1 MSDSIAIV
9 TGGSRGIGAA
19 TARMLAARGY
29 DVAITYL
36 SNAEAAAA
44 VVRDIEAAGRRG
56 LAVKCDAASEQDTER
71 MFETVDR
78 ELGTLTA
85 LVNNAGM
92 TGKVDR
98 LDSAPAET
106 IRTCID
112 ASVYGTIWASRAAVR
127 RMSTKYGGKGGAI
140 VNVSSIASKLGSPNY
155 YVWYA
160 AAKGAIDALTIGLA
174 KEVVKEGIRVNAVA
188 PGIIDTDIHEVSSG
202 LPGRV
207 EKEAHLV
214 PMGRAGTPE
223 EVAEGIV
230 WLLSDAA
237 SYVTADI
244 LQISGAR

>member
-1 MSDSIAIV
+1 MSGIAIV

-19 TARMLAARGY
+19 TARMLAERGH
-29 DVAITYL
+29 DVAISYL

-44 VVRDIEAAGRRG
+44 VVRDIEATGRRG
-56 LAVKCDAASEQDTER
+56 LAVKCDAGSEQETER
-71 MFETVDR
+71 LFETVDK

-92 TGKVDR
+92 TGLAGR
-98 LDSAPAET
+98 LDKAPAET
-106 IRTCID
+106 IRACID
-112 ASVYGTIWASRAAVR
+112 ANLYGTIWACRAAVR
-127 RMSTKYGGKGGAI
+127 RMSTRFGGKGGAI

-160 AAKGAIDALTIGLA
+160 AAKGGVDALTIGLA

-188 PGIIDTDIHEVSSG
+188 PGIIDTDIHESSSG

-207 EKEAHLV
+207 EKEAHLI
-214 PMGRAGTPE
+214 PIGRAGTPD

-244 LQISGAR
+244 MQISAAR

>member
-1 MSDSIAIV
+1 MSNIAIV

-19 TARMLAARGY
+19 TARLLAERGY
-29 DVAITYL
+29 DVAISYL
-36 SNAEAAAA
+36 SNADAAAA

-56 LAVKCDAASEQDTER
+56 LAVQCDAGSEAETER
-71 MFETVDR
+71 LFETVDK

-85 LVNNAGM
+85 FVNNAGM
-92 TGKVDR
+92 TGLAGR
-98 LDSAPAET
+98 LDEASPEV
-106 IRTCID
+106 IRACID
-112 ASVYGTIWASRAAVR
+112 ANLYGTIWACRSAVR
-127 RMSTKYGGKGGAI
+127 RMSTHLGGKGGAI

-160 AAKGAIDALTIGLA
+160 AAKGGVDALTIGLA
-174 KEVVKEGIRVNAVA
+174 KEVVKEGVRVNAVA
-188 PGIIDTDIHEVSSG
+188 PGIIDTDIHESSSG

-223 EVAEGIV
+223 EVGEGIV

-244 LQISGAR
+244 MQISGAR

>member
-1 MSDSIAIV
+1 MSGTAIV

-19 TARMLAARGY
+19 TARMLAQRGY
-29 DVAITYL
+29 DVAISYL
-36 SNAEAAAA
+36 SNAEAADA
-44 VVRDIEAAGRRG
+44 VVRDIESAGRRG
-56 LAVKCDAASEQDTER
+56 LAVRCDAGNESETER
-71 MFETVDR
+71 LFGTVDK

-98 LDSAPAET
+98 LDSVSSET
-106 IRTCID
+106 IRACVD
-112 ASVYGTIWASRAAVR
+112 ANLYGTVWACRAAVR
-127 RMSTKYGGKGGAI
+127 RMSTRYGGKGGAI

-160 AAKGAIDALTIGLA
+160 AAKGAVDALTIGLA
-174 KEVVKEGIRVNAVA
+174 KEVVREGIRVNAVA

-202 LPGRV
+202 MPGRV

-214 PMGRAGTPE
+214 PMGRAGRPE

-244 LQISGAR
+244 MQISGAR

>member
-1 MSDSIAIV
+1 MSEIAIV

-19 TARMLAARGY
+19 TARMLAQRGY
-29 DVAITYL
+29 DVAISYL
-36 SNAEAAAA
+36 SNEAAAVA
-44 VVRDIEAAGRRG
+44 VVRDIEAAGQRG
-56 LAVKCDAASEQDTER
+56 LAVKCDAASETETEKL
-71 MFETVDR
+71 FEAVDR

-85 LVNNAGM
+85 LVNNAGI

-127 RMSTKYGGKGGAI
+127 RMSTRYDGKGGAI
-140 VNVSSIASKLGSPNY
+140 VNVSSIAAKLGSPNY

-160 AAKGAIDALTIGLA
+160 AAKGAVDALTIGLA

-188 PGIIDTDIHEVSSG
+188 PGIIDTDIHEHSSG
-202 LPGRV
+202 LERRV
-207 EKEAHLV
+207 EKEAHLI

-230 WLLSDAA
+230 WLLSDVS
-237 SYVTADI
+237 SYVTAEI

>member
-1 MSDSIAIV
+1 MSNLAIV

-19 TARMLAARGY
+19 TARLLAERGY
-29 DVAITYL
+29 DVAISYL
-36 SNAEAAAA
+36 SNADAAAA

-56 LAVKCDAASEQDTER
+56 LAVQCDAGSEAETER
-71 MFETVDR
+71 LFETVDK

-92 TGKVDR
+92 TGLAGR
-98 LDSAPAET
+98 LDEAPAET
-106 IRTCID
+106 IRECID
-112 ASVYGTIWASRAAVR
+112 ANLYGTIWACRSAVR
-127 RMSTKYGGKGGAI
+127 RMSTRLGGKGGAI

-160 AAKGAIDALTIGLA
+160 AAKGGVDALTIGLA
-174 KEVVKEGIRVNAVA
+174 KEVVKEGVRVNAVA
-188 PGIIDTDIHEVSSG
+188 PGIIDTDIHESSSG

-223 EVAEGIV
+223 EVGEGIV

-244 LQISGAR
+244 MQISGAR

>member
-1 MSDSIAIV
+1 MSNIAIV

-29 DVAITYL
+29 DVAISYL
-36 SNAEAAAA
+36 SNAAAAAA
-44 VVRDIEAAGRRG
+44 VVRDIEAAGQRG
-56 LAVKCDAASEQDTER
+56 LAVKCDAASEAETEKL
-71 MFETVDR
+71 FEAVDK

-85 LVNNAGM
+85 LVNNAGI
-92 TGKVDR
+92 TGKVGR

-112 ASVYGTIWASRAAVR
+112 ASLYGAIWACRAAVR
-127 RMSTKYGGKGGAI
+127 RMSTRYDGKGGAI
-140 VNVSSIASKLGSPNY
+140 VNVSSIAAKLGSPNY

-174 KEVVKEGIRVNAVA
+174 KETVKEGIRVNAVA
-188 PGIIDTDIHEVSSG
+188 PGIIDTDIHESSSG

-207 EKEAHLV
+207 EKEAHLI

-230 WLLSDAA
+230 WLLSDAS
-237 SYVTADI
+237 SYVTAEI

>member
-1 MSDSIAIV
+1 VSNIAIV

-19 TARMLAARGY
+19 TARMLAARGH
-29 DVAITYL
+29 DVAISYL
-36 SNAEAAAA
+36 SNAAAAAA
-44 VVRDIEAAGRRG
+44 VVRDIEAAGQRG
-56 LAVKCDAASEQDTER
+56 LAVQCDATSEAETEHL
-71 MFETVDR
+71 FETVDR

-85 LVNNAGM
+85 LVNNAGI

-106 IRTCID
+106 IRACID
-112 ASVYGTIWASRAAVR
+112 ASLYGTIWACRAAVR
-127 RMSTKYGGKGGAI
+127 RMSTRYDGKGGAI

-160 AAKGAIDALTIGLA
+160 AAKGGVDALTIGLA

-214 PMGRAGTPE
+214 PMGRAGTPD

-244 LQISGAR
+244 MQISAAR

>member
-1 MSDSIAIV
+1 MSQIAIV

-19 TARMLAARGY
+19 TARMLAHRGY
-29 DVAITYL
+29 DVAISYL
-36 SNAEAAAA
+36 SNTEAAAA
-44 VVRDIEAAGRRG
+44 VVREIEAAGRRG
-56 LAVKCDAASEQDTER
+56 LAIKCDAASEAETEKL
-71 MFETVDR
+71 FETVDR

-98 LDSAPAET
+98 LDCAPAET
-106 IRTCID
+106 IRACID
-112 ASVYGTIWASRAAVR
+112 ASVYGAIWASRAAVR

-160 AAKGAIDALTIGLA
+160 AAKGAVDALTIGLA

-214 PMGRAGTPE
+214 PMGRAGKPE

-244 LQISGAR
+244 MHISGAR

>member
-1 MSDSIAIV
+1 MSEIAIV

-19 TARMLAARGY
+19 TARMLAQRGY
-29 DVAITYL
+29 DVAISYV
-36 SNAEAAAA
+36 SNAEAAAE
-44 VVRDIEAAGRRG
+44 VVRDIEAAGQRG
-56 LAVKCDAASEQDTER
+56 LAVKCDAGSEQETER
-71 MFETVDR
+71 LFETVDR
-78 ELGTLTA
+78 ELGRLTA
-85 LVNNAGM
+85 LVANAGL
-92 TGKVDR
+92 TGPAGR
-98 LDSAPAET
+98 LDEASPEV
-106 IRTCID
+106 IRACID
-112 ASVYGTIWASRAAVR
+112 ANLYGAIWACRAAVR

-140 VNVSSIASKLGSPNY
+140 VNVSSVASKLGSPNY

-160 AAKGAIDALTIGLA
+160 AAKGGVDALTIGLA

-230 WLLSDAA
+230 WLLSGAA

-244 LQISGAR
+244 MNISGAR

>member
-1 MSDSIAIV
+1 MSGIAIV

-19 TARMLAARGY
+19 TARMLAERGH
-29 DVAITYL
+29 DVAISYL

-56 LAVKCDAASEQDTER
+56 LAVKCDAGGEQETER
-71 MFETVDR
+71 LFETVDK

-85 LVNNAGM
+85 LVNNAGI

-106 IRTCID
+106 IRACID
-112 ASVYGTIWASRAAVR
+112 ANLYGTIWACRAAVR
-127 RMSTKYGGKGGAI
+127 RMSTRFGGKGGAI

-160 AAKGAIDALTIGLA
+160 AAKGGVDALTIGLA

-188 PGIIDTDIHEVSSG
+188 PGIIDTDIHESSSG

-207 EKEAHLV
+207 EKEAHLI
-214 PMGRAGTPE
+214 PMGRAGTPD

-244 LQISGAR
+244 MNISAAR

>member
-1 MSDSIAIV
+1 
-9 TGGSRGIGAA
+9 
-19 TARMLAARGY
+19 MLAQRGY
-29 DVAITYL
+29 DVAISYL

-44 VVRDIEAAGRRG
+44 VVRDIEAAGQRG
-56 LAVKCDAASEQDTER
+56 LAVKCDAASETETEKL
-71 MFETVDR
+71 FATVDKK
-78 ELGTLTA
+78 LGTLTA
-85 LVNNAGM
+85 LVNNAGI

-98 LDSAPAET
+98 LDSAPAEV

-127 RMSTKYGGKGGAI
+127 RMSTRYDGKGGAI

-188 PGIIDTDIHEVSSG
+188 PGIIDTDIHESSSG

-207 EKEAHLV
+207 EKEAHLI
-214 PMGRAGTPE
+214 PMGRAGKPE

-230 WLLSDAA
+230 WLLSDAS
-237 SYVTADI
+237 SYVTAEI

>member
-1 MSDSIAIV
+1 MSAIAIV

-19 TARMLAARGY
+19 TARMLAGRGY
-29 DVAITYL
+29 DVAISYL
-36 SNAEAAAA
+36 SNADAAAA

-56 LAVKCDAASEQDTER
+56 LAVKCDAGSESETEKL
-71 MFETVDR
+71 FEAVDK

-92 TGKVDR
+92 TGLAGR
-98 LDSAPAET
+98 LDEAPAET
-106 IRTCID
+106 IRACID
-112 ASVYGTIWASRAAVR
+112 ANLFGTIWASRAAVR
-127 RMSTKYGGKGGAI
+127 RMSTKFGGKGGAI

-160 AAKGAIDALTIGLA
+160 AAKGGVDALTIGLA

-244 LQISGAR
+244 MQISAAR

>member
-1 MSDSIAIV
+1 MSGIAIV

-19 TARMLAARGY
+19 TARMLAERGH
-29 DVAITYL
+29 DVAISYL

-56 LAVKCDAASEQDTER
+56 LAVKCDAGGEQETER
-71 MFETVDR
+71 LFETVDK

-85 LVNNAGM
+85 LVNNAGI

-106 IRTCID
+106 IRACID
-112 ASVYGTIWASRAAVR
+112 ANLYGTIWACRAAVR
-127 RMSTKYGGKGGAI
+127 RMSTRFGGKGGAI

-160 AAKGAIDALTIGLA
+160 AAKGGVDALTIGLA

-188 PGIIDTDIHEVSSG
+188 PGIIDTDIHESSSG

-207 EKEAHLV
+207 EKEAHLI

-244 LQISGAR
+244 MNISAAR

>member
-1 MSDSIAIV
+1 MSGIAIV

-19 TARMLAARGY
+19 TARMLAERGH
-29 DVAITYL
+29 DVAISYL

-56 LAVKCDAASEQDTER
+56 LAVKCDAGSEQETER
-71 MFETVDR
+71 RFETVDK

-85 LVNNAGM
+85 LVNNAGI

-106 IRTCID
+106 IRACID
-112 ASVYGTIWASRAAVR
+112 ANLYGTIWACRAAVR
-127 RMSTKYGGKGGAI
+127 RMSTRFGGKGGAI

-160 AAKGAIDALTIGLA
+160 AAKGGVDALTIGLA

-188 PGIIDTDIHEVSSG
+188 PGIIDTDIHESSSG

-207 EKEAHLV
+207 EKEAHLI
-214 PMGRAGTPE
+214 PIGRAGTPD

-244 LQISGAR
+244 MQISAAR

>member
-1 MSDSIAIV
+1 MSHIAIV

-19 TARMLAARGY
+19 TARMLAKRGH
-29 DVAITYL
+29 DVAISYL

-56 LAVKCDAASEQDTER
+56 LAVQCDAGSEAETEKL
-71 MFETVDR
+71 FEAVDK
-78 ELGTLTA
+78 ELGTVTA
-85 LVNNAGM
+85 LVNNAGV
-92 TGKVDR
+92 TGMAGR

-106 IRTCID
+106 IRACID
-112 ASVYGTIWASRAAVR
+112 ANLYGTIWASRAAVR
-127 RMSTKYGGKGGAI
+127 RMSTRFGGKGGAI

-160 AAKGAIDALTIGLA
+160 AAKGAVDALTIGLA
-174 KEVVKEGIRVNAVA
+174 KEVVKEGVRVNAVA
-188 PGIIDTDIHEVSSG
+188 PGIIDTDIHESSSG

-214 PMGRAGTPE
+214 PIGRAGTPE

-244 LQISGAR
+244 MQISGAR

>member
-1 MSDSIAIV
+1 MSGIAIV

-19 TARMLAARGY
+19 TARMLAERGH
-29 DVAITYL
+29 DVAISYL

-56 LAVKCDAASEQDTER
+56 LAVKCDAGSEQETER
-71 MFETVDR
+71 LFETVDK

-85 LVNNAGM
+85 LVNNAGI

-106 IRTCID
+106 IRACID
-112 ASVYGTIWASRAAVR
+112 ANLYGTIWACRAAVR
-127 RMSTKYGGKGGAI
+127 RMSTRFGGKGGAI

-160 AAKGAIDALTIGLA
+160 AAKGGVDALTIGLA

-188 PGIIDTDIHEVSSG
+188 PGIIDTDIHESSSG

-207 EKEAHLV
+207 EKEAHLI
-214 PMGRAGTPE
+214 PIGRAGTPD

-244 LQISGAR
+244 MQISAAR

>member
-1 MSDSIAIV
+1 MSNIAIV

-19 TARMLAARGY
+19 TARLLAERGY
-29 DVAITYL
+29 DVAISYL
-36 SNAEAAAA
+36 SNADAAAA

-56 LAVKCDAASEQDTER
+56 LAVHCDAGSEAETER
-71 MFETVDR
+71 LFETVDK

-92 TGKVDR
+92 TGLAGR
-98 LDSAPAET
+98 LDEAPAET
-106 IRTCID
+106 IRECID
-112 ASVYGTIWASRAAVR
+112 ANLYGTIWACRSAVR
-127 RMSTKYGGKGGAI
+127 RMSTRLGGKGGAI

-160 AAKGAIDALTIGLA
+160 AAKGGVDALTIGLA
-174 KEVVKEGIRVNAVA
+174 KEVVKEGVRVNAVA
-188 PGIIDTDIHEVSSG
+188 PGIIDTDIHESSSG

-223 EVAEGIV
+223 EVGEGIV

-244 LQISGAR
+244 MQISGAR

>member
-1 MSDSIAIV
+1 MSGIAIV

-19 TARMLAARGY
+19 TARMLAERGH
-29 DVAITYL
+29 DVAISYL
-36 SNAEAAAA
+36 SNAEAAAT

-56 LAVKCDAASEQDTER
+56 LAVKCDAGSEQETER
-71 MFETVDR
+71 LFETVDK

-85 LVNNAGM
+85 LVNNAGI

-106 IRTCID
+106 IRACID
-112 ASVYGTIWASRAAVR
+112 ANLYGTIWACRAAVR
-127 RMSTKYGGKGGAI
+127 RMSTRFGGKGGAI

-160 AAKGAIDALTIGLA
+160 AAKGGVDALTIGLA

-188 PGIIDTDIHEVSSG
+188 PGIIDTDIHESSSG

-207 EKEAHLV
+207 EKEAHLI
-214 PMGRAGTPE
+214 PMGRAGTPD

-244 LQISGAR
+244 MNISAAR

>member
-1 MSDSIAIV
+1 MSGIAIV

-19 TARMLAARGY
+19 TARMLAERGH
-29 DVAITYL
+29 DVAISYL

-56 LAVKCDAASEQDTER
+56 LAVKCDAGGEQETER
-71 MFETVDR
+71 LFETVDK

-85 LVNNAGM
+85 LVNNAGI

-106 IRTCID
+106 IRACID
-112 ASVYGTIWASRAAVR
+112 ANLYGTIWACRAAVR
-127 RMSTKYGGKGGAI
+127 RMSTRFGGKGGAI

-160 AAKGAIDALTIGLA
+160 AAKGGVDALTIGLA

-188 PGIIDTDIHEVSSG
+188 PGIIDTDIHESSSG

-207 EKEAHLV
+207 EKEAHLI
-214 PMGRAGTPE
+214 PMGRAGT
-223 EVAEGIV
+223 
-230 WLLSDAA
+230 
-237 SYVTADI
+237 
-244 LQISGAR
+244 